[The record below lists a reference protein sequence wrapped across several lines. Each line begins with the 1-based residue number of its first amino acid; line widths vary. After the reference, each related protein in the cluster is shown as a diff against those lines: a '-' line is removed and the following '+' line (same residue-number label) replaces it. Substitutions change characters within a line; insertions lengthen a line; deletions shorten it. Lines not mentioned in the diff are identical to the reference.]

1 MPNKVYFKFE
11 ELDYQEDAI
20 NSVVGLLD
28 GIDRQT
34 TNAVY
39 GVVSYIRGFLNE
51 NQRPEANATFT
62 VGNRLIENMRNI
74 QYKNGLFKDN
84 QLASNIPQFTIEMET
99 GTGKTFVY
107 LKTILS
113 LWQTYGGQ
121 FKKFIIVVPSNPIL
135 LGVKKSIEMLSDYFK
150 PKFNNLS
157 LDSCC
162 LVYRGSSE
170 KGSLEKV
177 SSEFIENTGLSILLI
192 TNSSF
197 NKESNLLRK
206 AKEDGVIVWED
217 IKAIKPIVIID
228 EPQKMEG
235 SGSSKTSKTKKTNTK
250 SGKSSSMQ
258 AIEELEPLMILR
270 YSATHKNL
278 YNQIYKLNSFQA
290 YKQHLVKGIKVTTI
304 HSLTKKDF
312 PYIRY
317 IGMTADLRGRIEI
330 FANQG
335 SRVKLCKFNVDIN
348 SSLDEL
354 SSGLPQYKGYY
365 IAEQPRKNA
374 PLIIACGNGSFL
386 NLDKGKS
393 NDETSPEES
402 VEKLMEIAIKAHID
416 KQIELLKAGK
426 KIKALTLFFVDSVAK
441 VRSSEDDG
449 RGEYLR
455 IFDKVFDRI
464 RRMPKYYENFNRLRK
479 ELAYLD
485 PESPVTDVREGYFAI
500 DKKKNFVEIDKWDS
514 SLNDEDVSFNAK
526 TQEDIDR
533 GIDLILN
540 KKDELISFDSKL
552 NFIFSHSA
560 LREGWDNPNVFTL
573 VTLKERSNEI
583 AKKQEIGRGLRL
595 PVDIYGNR
603 CYDDNLNELTVVAN
617 SYYDEFAEALQKDFN
632 EQNGFDANEVTA
644 NTIKV
649 VLERTGIPANKIEEA
664 SEAFKNEL
672 ISKGI
677 VSVKNNSLI
686 IPKNQENLDNIQFD
700 NPILQEHSIKLKEA
714 FADTLVEQGS
724 TRIEVKNGDD
734 EPEPNSQQKY
744 VSEDDFSK
752 MYNTVLRILQKRS
765 IYRYEIDKNAFIK
778 DVTNKLNEFLL
789 EKSKK
794 TEFFVQRGKVEIKET
809 GTINVVKKSNDKLYG
824 NEIIY
829 NERSDFELAL
839 IIMNK
844 SILPRQCIFSIL
856 DGLSKTARNRI
867 NNQDYLNEAIKIIED
882 KLIEYRGKSFL
893 EAELIPGET
902 ADEADIFAIDN
913 INIDDAL
920 GDNPLVFVPEPSHR
934 KAVNVKYKFDSKGEL
949 EFAKQLDNDANVLL
963 YTKLKKGGFVIE
975 TPAGNYSPDWAIVYR
990 NENDSVS
997 MYFIAETKWDK
1008 SWKDLQETEKI
1019 KIRCAE
1025 KHFEAVD
1032 KAFPEKIK
1040 YAWVNSYK
1048 EQYKGAS
1055 FPEVFVNEQLGVR
1068 NEQFDE
1074 MMETGLKQAK
1084 QDEAYDVNEAFEHLE
1099 KGSL

>member
-1 MPNKVYFKFE
+1 MSKVNFKFE
-11 ELDYQEDAI
+11 ELEYQEEAI
-20 NSVVGLLD
+20 NSVVGLLE

-39 GVVSYIRGFLNE
+39 DVVSYMRGFLNE

-62 VGNRLIENMRNI
+62 VGSRLIENMRKI

-84 QLASNIPQFTIEMET
+84 DLASSIPQFTIEMET

-113 LWQTYGGQ
+113 LWATYGGQ

-157 LDSCC
+157 LNNCL
-162 LVYRGSSE
+162 LVYRGSQE

-177 SSEFIENTGLSILLI
+177 SSEFVENTGLSILLI
-192 TNSSF
+192 NNSQF
-197 NKESNLLRK
+197 NKDSNILRK
-206 AKEDGVIVWED
+206 PKEDGVIVWND

-235 SGSSKTSKTKKTNTK
+235 SGSNKKTKKSNTK
-250 SGKSSSMQ
+250 NGKSSSMQ
-258 AIEELEPLMILR
+258 AIEDLQPLMILR

-290 YKQHLVKGIKVTTI
+290 YKQHLVKSIKVTTI
-304 HSLTKKDF
+304 HSLTQKSF

-317 IGMTADLRGRIEI
+317 IGMTSDLRGRIEI
-330 FANQG
+330 FSNQG
-335 SRVKLCKFNVDIN
+335 SNVKLSKFNVDIN

-354 SSGLPQYKGYY
+354 SNGLSQYKGYY

-374 PLIIACGNGSFL
+374 PLVVARGDGSFL
-386 NLDKGKS
+386 NLEKGKS
-393 NDETSPEES
+393 NDETTPEES

-416 KQIELLKAGK
+416 KQIALLNAGK
-426 KIKALTLFFVDSVAK
+426 KIKVLTLFFVDSVAK
-441 VRSSEDDG
+441 VRSSEGDG
-449 RGEYLR
+449 RGEYLK
-455 IFDKVFDRI
+455 IFDKVFDRV
-464 RRMPKYYENFNRLRK
+464 RRMQKYYENFNRLRK

-500 DKKKNFVEIDKWDS
+500 DRKQNYVEVDKWDS
-514 SLNDEDVSFNAK
+514 CLNDEDVSLTPKA
-526 TQEDIDR
+526 QEDIDR
-533 GIDLILN
+533 GIDEILN
-540 KKDELISFDSKL
+540 KKDVLISFDSKL

-617 SYYDEFAEALQKDFN
+617 SYYDEFAETLQKDFN
-632 EQNGFDANEVTA
+632 EQVGFDANEVTA

-649 VLERTGIPANKIEEA
+649 VLERTGIPSNKIEEA
-664 SEAFKNEL
+664 SEALKNEL
-672 ISKGI
+672 ISKGY

-686 IPKNQENLDNIQFD
+686 IPKNKENIEDLEFD
-700 NPILQEHSIKLKEA
+700 NPILKEHSFILKQE
-714 FADTLVEQGS
+714 FSKTLIEQGS
-724 TRIEVKNGDD
+724 TRVEIKNGDD
-734 EPEPNSQQKY
+734 EPEPNKQQKY
-744 VSEDDFSK
+744 VSEDDFAK
-752 MYNTVLRILQKRS
+752 MYNTMLKILQKRS
-765 IYRYEIDKNAFIK
+765 IYRYEIDKEAFIK
-778 DVTNKLNEFLL
+778 DVTNKINEHLL
-789 EKSKK
+789 EKNKK

-809 GTINVVKKSNDKLYG
+809 GSINIVKESTDRLYG
-824 NEIIY
+824 NEVVY

-844 SILPRQCIFSIL
+844 SILPRKSIFSIL
-856 DGLSKTARNRI
+856 NGLSKIARNRI
-867 NNQDYLNEAIKIIED
+867 NNQDYLDEAIKIIEE
-882 KLIEYRGKSFL
+882 KLTEYRGKSFC
-893 EAELIPGET
+893 EAELIPGIV

-913 INIDDAL
+913 INIDDS
-920 GDNPLVFVPEPSHR
+920 LVFEPNSNNR
-934 KAVNVKYKFDSKGEL
+934 KALNVKYKFDSKGEL
-949 EFAKQLDNDANVLL
+949 EFAKQLDNDENVML

-990 NENDSVS
+990 NENDSLS

-1008 SWKDLQETEKI
+1008 NWKDLQETEKI
-1019 KIRCAE
+1019 KIRCAK
-1025 KHFEAVD
+1025 KHFEAVN
-1032 KAFPEKIK
+1032 KAFAETIK

-1048 EQYKGAS
+1048 EHYQEAS
-1055 FPEVFVNEQLGVR
+1055 FPEVFVNEKSSVP
-1068 NEQFDE
+1068 DPDY
-1074 MMETGLKQAK
+1074 LKNAK
-1084 QDEAYDVNEAFEHLE
+1084 
-1099 KGSL
+1099 